1 MKKIKI
7 LSDVSVRNPVYWD
20 EGFKYTLSADKN
32 FLSVHK
38 GLQEMLD
45 ILIVLYYNEPTI
57 SKTKIKGGKK

>member
-1 MKKIKI
+1 MFEI
-7 LSDVSVRNPVYWD
+7 LFIGMRGSN
-20 EGFKYTLSADKN
+20 TLLSADKN
-32 FLSVHK
+32 FLSVNK